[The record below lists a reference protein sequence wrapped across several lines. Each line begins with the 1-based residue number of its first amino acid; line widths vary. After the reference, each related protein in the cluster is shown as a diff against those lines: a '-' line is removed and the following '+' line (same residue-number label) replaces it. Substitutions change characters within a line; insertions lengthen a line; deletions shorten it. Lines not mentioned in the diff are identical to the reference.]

1 MDVFQNKVATELFIF
16 SFYEEDPGQA
26 DQGQVCS
33 LVSEILSRKTRIEEY
48 KLSRTQFEFSPDFS
62 PISVGKMKTMRQNDT
77 QGWFKS
83 GKILDPRPLF

>member
-1 MDVFQNKVATELFIF
+1 MDVFQNKVPTKLFVF

-48 KLSRTQFEFSPDFS
+48 KLSRTQF
-62 PISVGKMKTMRQNDT
+62 T
-77 QGWFKS
+77 
-83 GKILDPRPLF
+83 